1 MLNEMMLLRR
11 SLGEL
16 GISTKSRHPDLAML
30 GKGSPLLRVFLDA
43 AGSVTA
49 VEVVGKDVAPN
60 HWTFRDGKQNSF
72 PRISFK
78 PALRGGATG
87 DDLQALTNRRK
98 NLEQRRDSFLN
109 LRVKLPLTVAR
120 LIPWVT
126 AGHRQRIAERGADVA
141 RGGSTEAKLF
151 NFLVDAFQTTQ
162 DESLLIEIENAVV
175 SELTSN
181 PTEDLLAL
189 ACRLCFL
196 DGAKS
201 AKPVDACDLLFDFED
216 MQTFGRAASPDM
228 VSVLSDALS
237 APTKS
242 IPTGICALTGQPA
255 LIEDDKFPEA
265 SLGPLGPT
273 YLHTRNYDIP
283 SVHRYG
289 ASGPAS
295 MPVGRALASEL
306 QAASEELTSPAR
318 KGKTWE
324 SIPSE
329 KPKQSD
335 LLVCYLPSL
344 PELELASALTANES
358 GFEKLGERIAK
369 LAEGSNVHIPPTSRI
384 EVAVIRKIDKANK
397 KTIHSCSLTRKGL
410 EDAAEAWT
418 KACHNVP
425 DITLVVPNKKGEAA
439 SRIGP
444 PTLAPGRI
452 VALSRKLYVNEGT
465 KALDASGLS
474 FAEAFSLVMGGNKN
488 STVKS
493 RSTLRFVLCRYA
505 PLLIGIGHVKSRLI
519 KSPSKPDMTDFSP
532 DSRRDALAAVSL
544 IGALLFQLDIKIT
557 KDMNTQAYLLG
568 QLLAGS
574 DVLHRGYCLDIRGG
588 NLPPKLIGN
597 AAINTAAKNPTA
609 AMDQLRLRW
618 GPYGGWAT
626 KRLAETDFPQWL
638 AKNESNEKE
647 KRRIY
652 DIRAGVF
659 APMMLRELADQ
670 LHVAGEW
677 PRIDDAF
684 RAQLFLGYLAGLP
697 RNPDKTSPVSPL
709 NSTTT
714 KI

>member
-11 SLGEL
+11 TLGEL
-16 GISTKSRHPDLAML
+16 GISMKSRHPDLAML
-30 GKGSPLLRVFLDA
+30 GKGSPLLRVFLNP
-43 AGSVTA
+43 AGRVTT
-49 VEVVGKDVAPN
+49 VEVVGKDVAPS
-60 HWTFRDGKQNSF
+60 HWTFRDGKRNSF

-87 DDLQALTNRRK
+87 DDLHLLTNKRK
-98 NLEQRRDSFLN
+98 SLEERRDGFLD
-109 LRVKLPLTVAR
+109 LLAKQPLTIAR
-120 LIPWVT
+120 VIPWIT

-141 RGGSTEAKLF
+141 RGGNAEAKLF
-151 NFLVDAFQTTQ
+151 NLLVAAFQITQ
-162 DESLLIEIENAVV
+162 DEPLLIEIENAVV
-175 SELTSN
+175 SELMTN
-181 PTEDLLAL
+181 PTEDLLTL

-201 AKPVDACDLLFDFED
+201 EKSIDACDLLFDFED
-216 MQTFGRAASPDM
+216 TQTFDRAAAPNM
-228 VSVLSDALS
+228 VSILSDALS
-237 APTKS
+237 SPEKVT
-242 IPTGICALTGQPA
+242 PTGVCALTGQPS

-283 SVHRYG
+283 SAHRYG

-295 MPVGRALASEL
+295 MPVGRALASEI
-306 QAASEELTSPAR
+306 QAAAEELTSPAR
-318 KGKTWE
+318 KGKTWNL
-324 SIPSE
+324 IPSE

-344 PELELASALTANES
+344 PELELASALAANEAE
-358 GFEKLGERIAK
+358 FEKLGERIAK

-397 KTIHSCSLTRKGL
+397 KTIHSCSLTLQGL
-410 EDAAEAWT
+410 EEAAKAWT
-418 KACHNVP
+418 MACHNVP
-425 DITLVVPNKKGEAA
+425 NITLLVPNKKGEAA

-444 PTLAPGRI
+444 PTLSPGRI

-474 FAEAFSLVMGGNKN
+474 FSEAFSLVIGGDQN
-488 STVKS
+488 SKVKI
-493 RSTLRFVLCRYA
+493 RSTLRFVLRRFA
-505 PLLIGIGHVKSRLI
+505 PLLIGIGHVQSRLI
-519 KSPSKPDMTDFSP
+519 KSPSKPDMNDFSP
-532 DSRRDALAAVSL
+532 DSRWDALAAVSL

-557 KDMNTQAYLLG
+557 KNMNTQAYLLG

-588 NLPPKLIGN
+588 KLPPKLIGN
-597 AAINTAAKNPTA
+597 AAINTAAKNPAA

-626 KRLAETDFPQWL
+626 KRIAETDFPQWL
-638 AKNESNEKE
+638 AKNESNDKE

-659 APMMLRELADQ
+659 APTKLRELAEQ
-670 LHVAGEW
+670 LHAAGEW

-697 RNPDKTSPVSPL
+697 RNQEKPPL
-709 NSTTT
+709 VSTTT
-714 KI
+714 PTTTNS

>member
-11 SLGEL
+11 TLGEL
-16 GISTKSRHPDLAML
+16 GIFTKSRHPDLAML
-30 GKGSPLLRVFLDA
+30 GKGSPLLRVLLDA
-43 AGSVTA
+43 AGSVAT

-87 DDLQALTNRRK
+87 DDLQAITNRRK
-98 NLEQRRDSFLN
+98 SLEQRRDAFLN
-109 LRVKLPLTVAR
+109 LRVKLPLTIAR
-120 LIPWVT
+120 VIPWVT
-126 AGHRQRIAERGADVA
+126 AGHRQRIAERGTDVA
-141 RGGSTEAKLF
+141 KTQNTEAKLF
-151 NFLVDAFQTTQ
+151 NTLVDAFQKTQ
-162 DESLLIEIENAVV
+162 DEPLLIEIENTVV
-175 SELTSN
+175 SELMTN
-181 PTEDLLAL
+181 PTEDLLTL

-201 AKPVDACDLLFDFED
+201 EKPVDACDLLFDYED
-216 MQTFGRAASPDM
+216 MKTFGRAAAPNM
-228 VSVLSDALS
+228 LSVLSDALS
-237 APTKS
+237 STEKAV
-242 IPTGICALTGQPA
+242 PTGICALTGQPS

-283 SVHRYG
+283 SAHRYG

-295 MPVGRALASEL
+295 MPVSRALASEL
-306 QAASEELTSPAR
+306 QAAAEELTSPAR
-318 KGKTWE
+318 KGKTWD

-344 PELELASALTANES
+344 PDLELASALAANEAE
-358 GFEKLGERIAK
+358 FEKLGARIAM
-369 LAEGSNVHIPPTSRI
+369 LAEGANVHIPPTSRI
-384 EVAVIRKIDKANK
+384 EVAVIRRIDKANK

-410 EDAAEAWT
+410 EKAAEAWT
-418 KACHNVP
+418 TACHNVP
-425 DITLVVPNKKGEAA
+425 DIVLLVPNKKGEAA

-465 KALDASGLS
+465 KALDASGIS
-474 FAEAFSLVMGGNKN
+474 FAEAFSLVMGGNR
-488 STVKS
+488 SSSIKS
-493 RSTLRFVLCRYA
+493 RSTLRFVLSRFA
-505 PLLIGIGHVKSRLI
+505 PLLIGIGHVQSRLV
-519 KSPSKPDMTDFSP
+519 KSPSKPDMNDFSP
-532 DSRRDALAAVSL
+532 DSRKDALAAVSL

-557 KDMNTQAYLLG
+557 KDMTTQAYLLG

-588 NLPPKLIGN
+588 KLPPKLIGN
-597 AAINTAAKNPTA
+597 AAINTAAKNPVA
-609 AMDQLRLRW
+609 AMDMLRLRW

-638 AKNESNEKE
+638 ARNENNEKE

-659 APMMLRELADQ
+659 APTKLRELAEL
-670 LHVAGEW
+670 LHAAGEW
-677 PRIDDAF
+677 PPIDDAF

-697 RNPDKTSPVSPL
+697 RNPDKTSPVSPINPL
-709 NSTTT
+709 IT
-714 KI
+714 KS